1 MAVLRGASRGVG
13 VVGSVGSA
21 AREVVRKRSAFGL
34 DWVLRGALRQNP
46 SVPPDEPLLLR
57 FHPFELDERQAR
69 LTRDGQPLA
78 VAPKA
83 FEVLCALARA
93 PGQLVRKDELLDAV
107 WGHRHVSESVL
118 KTIVSELRAAL
129 GDDAKQPRFIET
141 ASRRGYRFIAP
152 VQATGAL
159 ARVDGEMLALARPE
173 QAMRAPAGA
182 GETPSPTTAATALPQ
197 SSALIGRAAV
207 RDQLQAAWHAA
218 SAGRRQLLWLTGEA
232 GIGKTTLI
240 EHLVADLASQ
250 ATIAHGQC
258 VEQHGAGEPYLPILE
273 ALAGLCRDD
282 ASATALLRSV
292 APTWLL
298 QLPWLAS
305 DAEREALRRELTG
318 IGQERMLREFGEW
331 LDRFTQQRTLL
342 LVTEDLHWSD
352 HATLRLLD
360 HVARRRGPARLLWL
374 ASFRL
379 AEVIAEE
386 HPLNALRHELRL
398 HQLT

>member
-83 FEVLCALARA
+83 FEVLCTLARS

-118 KTIVSELRAAL
+118 KTIVSELRSVL
-129 GDDAKQPRFIET
+129 GDDARQPRFIET
-141 ASRRGYRFIAP
+141 ASRRGYRFIAELQP
-152 VQATGAL
+152 AA
-159 ARVDGEMLALARPE
+159 
-173 QAMRAPAGA
+173 APA
-182 GETPSPTTAATALPQ
+182 SAA
-197 SSALIGRAAV
+197 SSALPPAGSELIGR
-207 RDQLQAAWHAA
+207 QAARQQLHAA
-218 SAGRRQLLWLTGEA
+218 WQAAAAGRRQLVWLTGEA

-240 EHLVADLASQ
+240 EDVVAALAPH
-250 ATIAHGQC
+250 ATVAYGQC

-273 ALAGLCRDD
+273 ALAG
-282 ASATALLRSV
+282 
-292 APTWLL
+292 
-298 QLPWLAS
+298 
-305 DAEREALRRELTG
+305 
-318 IGQERMLREFGEW
+318 
-331 LDRFTQQRTLL
+331 
-342 LVTEDLHWSD
+342 
-352 HATLRLLD
+352 
-360 HVARRRGPARLLWL
+360 
-374 ASFRL
+374 
-379 AEVIAEE
+379 
-386 HPLNALRHELRL
+386 
-398 HQLT
+398 